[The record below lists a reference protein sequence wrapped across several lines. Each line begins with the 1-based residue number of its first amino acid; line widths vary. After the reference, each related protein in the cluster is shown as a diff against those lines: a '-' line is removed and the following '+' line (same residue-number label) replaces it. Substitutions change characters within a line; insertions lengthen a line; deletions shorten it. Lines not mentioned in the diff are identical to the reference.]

1 MTFLALDIQM
11 LEHLSEGNWPA
22 ADEKL
27 TNDNNHVRLGR
38 RAFLKHGTLVLTA
51 TSPGSSRLL
60 ADDVPPRLRVGLVTD
75 LHYADKAPAGTRCYR
90 ETLAK
95 LEEAARHFEQ
105 DKLSFLVE
113 LGDLIDA
120 ADSVD
125 VERSYLKTIN
135 RPFSALCKDRHYVLG
150 NHCVD
155 TLKKEEFL
163 GGVEQQK
170 SYYSFDRGGFH
181 FVVLDSCFRS
191 DGQPYGRKNFQW
203 TDANIPALEI
213 EWLEGDLKASDTPVI
228 IFAHQRLDV
237 SSNHGVKNNA
247 DVRKVLEAS
256 GRVLAVFQGH
266 SHQNDLKEI
275 GGIHYCTL
283 VAMVEG
289 SGVEN
294 NGYSLMDIE
303 PNGTI
308 HLTGFR
314 KQKSYEW
321 ERRA

>member
-1 MTFLALDIQM
+1 M
-11 LEHLSEGNWPA
+11 
-22 ADEKL
+22 

-51 TSPGSSRLL
+51 ASLRSSKLL
-60 ADDVPPRLRVGLVTD
+60 ADDDAPHLRVGLVTD
-75 LHYADKAPAGTRCYR
+75 LHYADKAPAGTRHYR

-95 LEEAARHFEQ
+95 LEEAARQFEQ
-105 DKLSFLVE
+105 DKPSFLVE
-113 LGDLIDA
+113 LGDFIDA

-125 VERSYLKTIN
+125 VEQSYLKTIN
-135 RPFSALCKDRHYVLG
+135 RQFSAICKDRHHVLG

-155 TLKKEEFL
+155 TLTKEEFL
-163 GGVEQQK
+163 GGVEQEK

-181 FVVLDSCFRS
+181 LVVLDSCFRS
-191 DGQPYGRKNFQW
+191 DGQPYGRKNFTW
-203 TDANIPALEI
+203 TDANIPAAEI
-213 EWLEGDLKASDTPVI
+213 EWLEADLKANDKPVI
-228 IFAHQRLDV
+228 VFAHQRLDV
-237 SSNHGVKNNA
+237 SNNHGVKNNA

-289 SGVEN
+289 SGFEN
-294 NGYSLMDIE
+294 NGYSLMEIE
-303 PNGTI
+303 PNRTI
-308 HLTGFR
+308 YLTGFR
-314 KQKSYEW
+314 QQKSHKW
-321 ERRA
+321 ERRG